1 MMNVDFPNTV
11 ILLQHAQGEKLYQKL
26 IRQLQKDF
34 TLANIVITV
43 DQILA
48 PVDLKTLVHEKV
60 YQLLMERFSEY
71 LHLLYIIDVPE
82 KAFKDIHVT
91 DAVDVAEQVT
101 FLIFKRELE
110 KVWLKT
116 KHS

>member
-1 MMNVDFPNTV
+1 MKASFPNTL
-11 ILLQHAQGEKLYQKL
+11 ILLQYAKEEKLYQKL

-34 TLANIVITV
+34 TLANIGIAVGTDI
-43 DQILA
+43 A
-48 PVDLKTLVHEKV
+48 PVDLNSLVHEKV

-71 LHLLYIIDVPE
+71 LHLLYVIDVPE

-91 DAVDVAEQVT
+91 DAVEVAEQVA